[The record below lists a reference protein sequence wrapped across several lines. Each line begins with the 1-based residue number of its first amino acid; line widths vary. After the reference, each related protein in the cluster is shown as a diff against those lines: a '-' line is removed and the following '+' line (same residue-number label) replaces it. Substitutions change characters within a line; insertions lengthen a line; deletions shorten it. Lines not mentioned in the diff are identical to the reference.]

1 MDWLKED
8 SNELS
13 ESSLPCWKIVIVD
26 DDEEIHKVTKLSLSS
41 FQFEGR
47 GLEFVSLY
55 SGIEAKEYFKKNNDI
70 ALTLLDVVMES
81 DDAGL
86 QVANYLRQDLKNTY
100 TRIILRTGQP
110 GKAPESSIFE
120 KYDIDGYK
128 AKTDLS
134 FNALKQVL
142 YIALRAYRDLAK
154 TQQYQKNLETIIYS
168 IAKIN
173 QIENFSDLSSGIS
186 TQLNSI
192 FNSENTHFTLAASQG
207 YSSESK
213 EKKWN
218 IIINN
223 SDDTFI
229 DNSSLQVT
237 ESKFD
242 KLFQRIMAA
251 KHHIFEDGMYGYY
264 FCSIQGTQSVFVLES
279 AENIS
284 STTKRLLELFVH
296 NLVITIEKLS
306 EPKQDLQTN
315 FIQNKGEYYE

>member
-8 SNELS
+8 SKELS
-13 ESSLPCWKIVIVD
+13 KSSLPCWKVVIVD
-26 DDEEIHKVTKLSLSS
+26 DDEEMHKVTKLSLSS

-55 SGIEAKEYFKKNNDI
+55 SGREAKDYFKKHNDI
-70 ALTLLDVVMES
+70 ALTFLDVVMES

-86 QVANYLRQDLKNTY
+86 QVANYLRQDLKNSY

-110 GKAPESSIFE
+110 GSAPESSIFE

-128 AKTDLS
+128 AKTDLN

-142 YIALRAYRDLAK
+142 YIALRAYRDLVK
-154 TQQYQKNLETIIYS
+154 TQQYQKSLETVIYS
-168 IAKIN
+168 IANIN
-173 QIENFSDLSSGIS
+173 QIENFTDLSRGIS
-186 TQLNSI
+186 TQLRSI
-192 FNSENTHFTLAASQG
+192 FNSENTHFTVAASQG
-207 YSSESK
+207 FTGDSK
-213 EKKWN
+213 ERKWN

-223 SDDTFI
+223 NDDICI
-229 DNSSLQVT
+229 DNTASKLT

-242 KLFQRIMAA
+242 KFSQRIIAA
-251 KHHIFEDGMYGYY
+251 KQHIFEDGMYGYY

-279 AENIS
+279 IENIS

-296 NLVITIEKLS
+296 NLVITVEKLS
-306 EPKQDLQTN
+306 DPK
-315 FIQNKGEYYE
+315 